1 MEEGVHKFQRK
12 IIFKITVLFH
22 SWFVYSCE
30 RGLLGMNDHG
40 FDDLYRLESD
50 RVYRYIYMLV
60 GHEQKAEDLTHD
72 TFLKAY
78 RSIHS
83 FRKESSYATWLM
95 KIARNLT
102 YDYFRRK
109 KVVTF
114 FAFGKED
121 RVDQTMK
128 NPEQLSVERD
138 EVQELYRAIKKLKK
152 SYQDVLILRRIDESS
167 IKETAFILGWSE
179 AKVKGM
185 SKRAFDALKEEM
197 MRKEGEQNV

>member
-1 MEEGVHKFQRK
+1 MTDYE
-12 IIFKITVLFH
+12 
-22 SWFVYSCE
+22 
-30 RGLLGMNDHG
+30 

-50 RVYRYIYMLV
+50 RVYRYIYMLI
-60 GHEQKAEDLTHD
+60 GHKQKAEDLTHD

-78 RSIHS
+78 RSIHT
-83 FRKESSYATWLM
+83 FRNESGYATWLM

-109 KVVTF
+109 RIVQF

-121 RVDQTMK
+121 YVDERLK
-128 NPEQLSVERD
+128 DPEQLLVELD
-138 EVQELYRAIKKLKK
+138 EIEKLYRAIKSLKQ
-152 SYQDVLILRRIDESS
+152 SYQDVIILRRIEESS

-185 SKRAFDALKEEM
+185 SERAFKALKEKMLE
-197 MRKEGEQNV
+197 KEGEYSAGT